1 MNRITLKNIATDELR
16 VLIIN
21 ASSVYSNMTEA
32 ELKAASESKDKT
44 LAKMVARK
52 IQPKLEEMQHANPFK
67 KAFLIFKYVV
77 LVNRNAKCTIPREA
91 LESFART
98 ILPDIIA
105 FFETEEGNRQYEEW
119 LKEEESKEK
128 TKKNIEFGE

>member
-1 MNRITLKNIATDELR
+1 MNRIALKNIAKDELQF
-16 VLIIN
+16 LIKN
-21 ASSVYSNMTEA
+21 ASFAYSNMTEE
-32 ELKAASESKDKT
+32 ELKLAAKSEDKV
-44 LAKMVARK
+44 LAKMVARQ
-52 IQPKLEEMQHANPFK
+52 IQPKLEEMQNANPFK
-67 KAFLIFKYVV
+67 KAFLIFKY
-77 LVNRNAKCTIPREA
+77 LILGNRTAKCTIPREA

-128 TKKNIEFGE
+128 ASKTEK

>member
-1 MNRITLKNIATDELR
+1 MNKITLKNIAKDELQL
-16 VLIIN
+16 LIKN
-21 ASSVYSNMTEA
+21 ASFAYSNMTQA
-32 ELKAASESKDKT
+32 ELKEAVESEDKI

-52 IQPKLEEMQHANPFK
+52 IQPKLEEMQHANPFQ
-67 KAFLIFKYVV
+67 KAFLIFKYLV
-77 LVNRNAKCTIPREA
+77 LGNRKGKCTIPREA

-119 LKEEESKEK
+119 LKEEEAKEK
-128 TKKNIEFGE
+128 GAV

>member
-16 VLIIN
+16 VLITN
-21 ASSVYSNMTEA
+21 ASSVYSNMTET
-32 ELKAASESKDKT
+32 ELKAASESEDKT
-44 LAKMVARK
+44 LAKMVAK
-52 IQPKLEEMQHANPFK
+52 QIQPKLEEMQHANSFK
-67 KAFLIFKYVV
+67 KAFLIFKY
-77 LVNRNAKCTIPREA
+77 LILANKTAKCTIPREA

-119 LKEEESKEK
+119 LKEEETKEK
-128 TKKNIEFGE
+128 AKKEIKFGE